1 MERERIEK
9 ERWFVAISL
18 CDDKMRLVV
27 RSFVP
32 SLSLARLQPFLR
44 LSNLGSIGKV
54 LVRSVVLPFILCDI
68 SLRQQRSQRIQLVS
82 VCDVRMQ
89 MRRKEGSNTSESKRD
104 LRPDSTSGND
114 LGSKGGRGGRLVG
127 LRRGLRQAV

>member
-27 RSFVP
+27 RS
-32 SLSLARLQPFLR
+32 LARLQPFLR

-54 LVRSVVLPFILCDI
+54 LSLSLSLSLLSLSLVRSFFLSFFVI
-68 SLRQQRSQRIQLVS
+68 SPSSSDDPARFG
-82 VCDVRMQ
+82 
-89 MRRKEGSNTSESKRD
+89 MRRSYADEAE
-104 LRPDSTSGND
+104 
-114 LGSKGGRGGRLVG
+114 RG
-127 LRRGLRQAV
+127 QQQQQYI